1 MADRKASGGP
11 GDIAAEEFLFHLYR
25 GSELLSDNRVHEAKE
40 ELESALRLQP
50 LDGKGQDLLANV
62 YFRLGMY
69 PRAIAIFETLA
80 LAYPRERTLRVN
92 LALCFLKTGQPQSA
106 REILERTVQQ
116 HPDATRAWGYL
127 GLAYERLGDLLKARE
142 AFLRAGQD
150 GMAKRMDETMR
161 EAPATWGSMPPPR
174 FDEVSEGGAPGVA
187 AEALAVSP
195 EGPEWARRS
204 LPPNRWNSLPP
215 QSLGGQR
222 PSAIPAPLGG
232 QRPSLAP
239 AIHARSVP
247 PGPPGS
253 SSPDDGEIFRAA
265 LVGEPL
271 DRALR
276 RRAVVPSAART
287 FALHPSG
294 ALVVSV
300 ATTFA
305 CRSSLVRAT
314 STASGV
320 PFDEIVVR
328 RRERGKERDTPLGGA
343 LSPFVQ
349 YTGVGTIV
357 LHSPHLVCVTVGSEP
372 LYLREELLA
381 GFEDGVGVESGRL
394 PVGEGEAVPMVQLS
408 GPGGVLAE
416 LAPNV
421 GTVEVLPPAGVS
433 ALRDAVI
440 GWSGALVP
448 RAVPPSEASGR
459 RGLVSFGGEGFVLL
473 RLL

>member
-80 LAYPRERTLRVN
+80 RAYPRERTLRVN

-106 REILERTVQQ
+106 REILEKTVQQ
-116 HPDATRAWGYL
+116 HPDAARAWGYL
-127 GLAYERLGDLLKARE
+127 GLAYERLGDYLKARE

-150 GMAKRMDETMR
+150 GMAKRMDEAMR
-161 EAPATWGSMPPPR
+161 DAAPAWGSMPPPR
-174 FDEVSEGGAPGVA
+174 FEDVPDAQPEGIRPD
-187 AEALAVSP
+187 ALAVAP
-195 EGPEWARRS
+195 EANEWARRS
-204 LPPNRWNSLPP
+204 MPPNRWNSLPP

-222 PSAIPAPLGG
+222 PSAPPPGAGPVG
-232 QRPSLAP
+232 P
-239 AIHARSVP
+239 HYSVP
-247 PGPPGS
+247 PPVVARSIAPSAGPS
-253 SSPDDGEIFRAA
+253 AAEIDAARAA

-287 FALHPSG
+287 FSSHASG
-294 ALVVSV
+294 AIVVSV
-300 ATTFA
+300 ATSFS
-305 CRSSLVRAT
+305 CRSSLTRVA
-314 STASGV
+314 STNSGA
-320 PFDEIVVR
+320 PFEETVVR
-328 RRERGKERDTPLGGA
+328 RKDRGKEREIPLGGP

-349 YTGVGTIV
+349 YAGVGTIV
-357 LHSPHLVCVTVGSEP
+357 LQGANLVCVTVGSEP
-372 LYLREELLA
+372 LYLREEFLA
-381 GFEDGVGVESGRL
+381 GFEDGVSVESGRL

-416 LAPNV
+416 LGPNV
-421 GTVEVLPPAGVS
+421 GTFELLPPA
-433 ALRDAVI
+433 AVTMPRECII
-440 GWSGALVP
+440 GWAGALIP

-459 RGLVSFGGEGFVLL
+459 RGLVSFAGEGFVLV
-473 RLL
+473 RLT